1 VTSLPFTGARILPV
15 KLGCRDLSSTS
26 SVDDDSVFYDDVAA
40 ETVGNGHVINMA
52 APTNFRLPNGITPRD
67 SVESESSIG
76 ASRNKAK
83 NHYRH
88 YHHHHQQQQQ
98 QEESGQQNLLP
109 QNCSLTVSSTEK
121 TRLQNDNFHYP
132 TYHNQQKQQTE
143 KLQNKM
149 TMTGPALKNLNV
161 ISSTEKTPTV
171 TRDQLHQA
179 VENHQHHHCHQQQ
192 QQQQQTETLQTLN
205 LKSLKTLNTTSSKDK
220 SPAVMHDPRAA
231 ENRHRLH
238 HNQQQQLQQERQQNA
253 TSKNWNDPDSTVQQ
267 LVTGNTSAAGLP
279 AQTRSRRLPP
289 ATNNSLLQSPLG
301 TYKTLHRT
309 PTVGDGPPKS
319 EGKMSMSM
327 TGPMQDSSSNY
338 VASTLPRTIKFQT
351 NGDVRQQRPQH
362 PVFPQTQSG
371 TVRLRTNGEACQQRQ
386 QQQQPS
392 HFQAGVHVHQT
403 PYINRLNPDCCVE
416 EITRCPSLKTL

>member
-1 VTSLPFTGARILPV
+1 
-15 KLGCRDLSSTS
+15 
-26 SVDDDSVFYDDVAA
+26 
-40 ETVGNGHVINMA
+40 
-52 APTNFRLPNGITPRD
+52 
-67 SVESESSIG
+67 
-76 ASRNKAK
+76 
-83 NHYRH
+83 
-88 YHHHHQQQQQ
+88 
-98 QEESGQQNLLP
+98 
-109 QNCSLTVSSTEK
+109 
-121 TRLQNDNFHYP
+121 
-132 TYHNQQKQQTE
+132 
-143 KLQNKM
+143 M

-351 NGDVRQQRPQH
+351 NG
-362 PVFPQTQSG
+362 
-371 TVRLRTNGEACQQRQ
+371 EACQQRQ

-403 PYINRLNPDCCVE
+403 PYINRLNPDWLRGGNHPMSKFKDVVIKDRVQFFTRNELAAAAAAAANMSAVE
-416 EITRCPSLKTL
+416 NREKTTPKTSWLRRALFK

>member
-1 VTSLPFTGARILPV
+1 
-15 KLGCRDLSSTS
+15 
-26 SVDDDSVFYDDVAA
+26 
-40 ETVGNGHVINMA
+40 
-52 APTNFRLPNGITPRD
+52 
-67 SVESESSIG
+67 
-76 ASRNKAK
+76 
-83 NHYRH
+83 
-88 YHHHHQQQQQ
+88 
-98 QEESGQQNLLP
+98 
-109 QNCSLTVSSTEK
+109 
-121 TRLQNDNFHYP
+121 
-132 TYHNQQKQQTE
+132 
-143 KLQNKM
+143 M

-403 PYINRLNPDCCVE
+403 PYINRLNPDWLRGGNHPMSKFKDVVIKDRVQFFTRNELAAAAAAAANMSAVE
-416 EITRCPSLKTL
+416 NREKTTPKTSWLRRALFKWVNEWVKVRAGKPLSF